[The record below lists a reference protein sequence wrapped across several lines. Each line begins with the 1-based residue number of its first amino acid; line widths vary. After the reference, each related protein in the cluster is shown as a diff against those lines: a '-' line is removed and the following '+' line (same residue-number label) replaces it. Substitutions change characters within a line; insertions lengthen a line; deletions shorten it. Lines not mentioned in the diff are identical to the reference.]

1 MNDDSFTYRVERSAI
16 VYNGSKMT
24 LAIVDGI
31 AELTFNN
38 QDESVN
44 KFDRATLAEL
54 REVADQ
60 LKGATGVKG
69 LIAQSAKKDFI
80 VGADITEFGELFKGS
95 DEELL
100 GWMEQANAI
109 FNDIEDL
116 PFPSVSVVD
125 GNALGGGFEMA
136 LSTDYRVI
144 SDKASVGLP
153 EIKLGIC
160 PGFGGTVRLPRLV
173 GADNAIEV
181 IAAGK
186 TLRADAAL
194 KMGAVDAV
202 VAQDKLA
209 EASRKLLSQAVEGAF
224 DWQAR
229 RAQKT
234 GPLKLGM
241 IEQMM
246 CFTTA
251 KGFIAGQAGKNYP
264 APVEVVKA
272 MEKASGKDRSGALK
286 AEAKA
291 FVKLAKTTVAD
302 SLIGLF
308 LNDQLIKKKG
318 KAYGKVAKEVNQA
331 AVLGAGIMGGG
342 IAYQSAS
349 KKTPILMKDI
359 NEPALQLGLS
369 EANKLLAKQVSRG
382 KIDTAKMGETLARI
396 RPTLSYGDFGGVD
409 IVVEA
414 VVENEKIK
422 KLVLAEVEQNS
433 PEGAILTSNTSSISI
448 TRLAEG
454 LKHPENFCG
463 MHFFNPVHRMPL
475 VEVIRGEKS
484 SEEAIATTVA
494 YATSMGKTAI
504 VVGDCPGFLVNR
516 VLFPYFAG
524 FQLLV
529 KEGVDF
535 KRIDKLME
543 GFGWPMGPAYLL
555 DVVGIDTAHH
565 VGEVLA
571 SGFPDRMSFEGT
583 SSLDVMYEAKR
594 FGQKNNLGYY
604 SYSPDKKGKPK
615 KAVDDSVD
623 ALLSACQTSTG
634 VELSDQALI
643 DRMMIPMIIETARCL
658 EEGIVDTANEADMGL
673 IMGIGF
679 PPFRGGAFK
688 YADTVGLAYIC
699 EEAKKYVHL
708 GKLYEVTPRMQEM
721 AANGETYYG

>member
-1 MNDDSFTYRVERSAI
+1 
-16 VYNGSKMT
+16 
-24 LAIVDGI
+24 
-31 AELTFNN
+31 
-38 QDESVN
+38 
-44 KFDRATLAEL
+44 
-54 REVADQ
+54 
-60 LKGATGVKG
+60 
-69 LIAQSAKKDFI
+69 
-80 VGADITEFGELFKGS
+80 
-95 DEELL
+95 
-100 GWMEQANAI
+100 
-109 FNDIEDL
+109 
-116 PFPSVSVVD
+116 
-125 GNALGGGFEMA
+125 
-136 LSTDYRVI
+136 
-144 SDKASVGLP
+144 
-153 EIKLGIC
+153 
-160 PGFGGTVRLPRLV
+160 V

-186 TLRADAAL
+186 TLRAEAAL

-202 VAQDKLA
+202 VEADKLA
-209 EASRKLLSQAVEGAF
+209 ESARKLLTQAIEGAF

-234 GPLKLGM
+234 GTLKLGM

-264 APVEVVKA
+264 APLEVVKA
-272 MEKASGKDRSGALK
+272 IEKASGKDRDGALK

-308 LNDQLIKKKG
+308 LNDQLIKKKA
-318 KAYGKVAKEVNQA
+318 KAYGKVAREVKQA

-359 NEPALQLGLS
+359 NEGALQLGLS
-369 EANKLLAKQVSRG
+369 EANKLLGKQLQRG
-382 KIDTAKMGETLARI
+382 RIDAAKMGETLGRI

-409 IVVEA
+409 VVVEA
-414 VVENEKIK
+414 VVENEKVK
-422 KLVLAEVEQNS
+422 KMVLAQVEEAA

-463 MHFFNPVHRMPL
+463 MHFFNPVHLMPL

-571 SGFPDRMSFEGT
+571 EGFPDRMSFEGT

-594 FGQKNNLGYY
+594 YGQKNNLGYY

-615 KAVDDSVD
+615 KAVDDAVE
-623 ALLSACQTSTG
+623 ALLAASQTPTG
-634 VELSDQALI
+634 REVSDQELI

-688 YADTVGLAYIC
+688 YADTVGLAHIC
-699 EEAKKYVHL
+699 EEAKKYAHL

>member
-1 MNDDSFTYRVERSAI
+1 MR
-16 VYNGSKMT
+16 
-24 LAIVDGI
+24 LAIVDGV
-31 AELTFNN
+31 AELTFDN

-60 LKGATGVKG
+60 LKSAEGVKG

-95 DEELL
+95 EEELL

-144 SDKASVGLP
+144 GSKASVGLP

-186 TLRADAAL
+186 TLRAEAAL

-202 VAQDKLA
+202 VEAEKLA
-209 EASRKLLSQAVEGAF
+209 ESARKLLTQAIEGAF

-234 GPLKLGM
+234 GTLKLGM

-264 APVEVVKA
+264 APLEVVKA
-272 MEKASGKDRSGALK
+272 IEKASGKGRDGALK

-308 LNDQLIKKKG
+308 LNDQLIKKKA
-318 KAYGKVAKEVNQA
+318 KAYGKVAREVKQA

-359 NEPALQLGLS
+359 NEGALQLGLS
-369 EANKLLAKQVSRG
+369 EANKLLGKQLKRG
-382 KIDTAKMGETLARI
+382 KIDAAKMGETLGRI

-409 IVVEA
+409 VVVEA
-414 VVENEKIK
+414 VVENEKVK
-422 KLVLAEVEQNS
+422 KMVLAQVEEAA

-463 MHFFNPVHRMPL
+463 MHFFNPVHLMPL

-571 SGFPDRMSFEGT
+571 EGFPDRMSFEGT

-594 FGQKNNLGYY
+594 YGQKNNLGYY

-615 KAVDDSVD
+615 KAVDDAVE
-623 ALLSACQTSTG
+623 ALLAASQTPTG
-634 VELSDQALI
+634 REVSDQELI

-688 YADTVGLAYIC
+688 YADTVGLAHIC
-699 EEAKKYVHL
+699 EEAKKYAHL

>member
-1 MNDDSFTYRVERSAI
+1 
-16 VYNGSKMT
+16 
-24 LAIVDGI
+24 
-31 AELTFNN
+31 
-38 QDESVN
+38 
-44 KFDRATLAEL
+44 
-54 REVADQ
+54 
-60 LKGATGVKG
+60 VK
-69 LIAQSAKKDFI
+69 
-80 VGADITEFGELFKGS
+80 
-95 DEELL
+95 
-100 GWMEQANAI
+100 
-109 FNDIEDL
+109 
-116 PFPSVSVVD
+116 
-125 GNALGGGFEMA
+125 
-136 LSTDYRVI
+136 
-144 SDKASVGLP
+144 
-153 EIKLGIC
+153 
-160 PGFGGTVRLPRLV
+160 
-173 GADNAIEV
+173 
-181 IAAGK
+181 
-186 TLRADAAL
+186 
-194 KMGAVDAV
+194 
-202 VAQDKLA
+202 
-209 EASRKLLSQAVEGAF
+209 
-224 DWQAR
+224 
-229 RAQKT
+229 
-234 GPLKLGM
+234 
-241 IEQMM
+241 
-246 CFTTA
+246 
-251 KGFIAGQAGKNYP
+251 
-264 APVEVVKA
+264 
-272 MEKASGKDRSGALK
+272 
-286 AEAKA
+286 
-291 FVKLAKTTVAD
+291 
-302 SLIGLF
+302 
-308 LNDQLIKKKG
+308 
-318 KAYGKVAKEVNQA
+318 QA
-331 AVLGAGIMGGG
+331 AVFGAGIMGGG

-359 NEPALQLGLS
+359 NEGALQLGLS
-369 EANKLLAKQVSRG
+369 EANKLLGKQLKRG
-382 KIDTAKMGETLARI
+382 KIDAAKMGETLGRI

-409 IVVEA
+409 VVVEA
-414 VVENEKIK
+414 VVENEKVK
-422 KLVLAEVEQNS
+422 KMVLAQVEEAA

-463 MHFFNPVHRMPL
+463 MHFFNPVHLMPL

-571 SGFPDRMSFEGT
+571 EGFPDRMSFEGT

-594 FGQKNNLGYY
+594 YGQKNNLGYY

-615 KAVDDSVD
+615 KAVDDAVE
-623 ALLSACQTSTG
+623 ALLAASQTPTG
-634 VELSDQALI
+634 REVSDQELI

-688 YADTVGLAYIC
+688 YADTVGLAHIC
-699 EEAKKYVHL
+699 EEAKKYAHL